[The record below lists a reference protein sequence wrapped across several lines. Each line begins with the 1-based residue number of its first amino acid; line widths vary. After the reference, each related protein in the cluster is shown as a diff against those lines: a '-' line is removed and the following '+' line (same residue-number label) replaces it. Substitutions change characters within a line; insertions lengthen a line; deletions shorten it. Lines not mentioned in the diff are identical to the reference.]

1 MKTIGDP
8 LLNIQAGWMATWW
21 CDRACASH
29 ALPHASSCIYLYIS
43 YICILCL
50 CVTAVAG
57 MPGMPRDAF
66 GSCRFFDHAFED
78 LWYLVSWGH
87 KRCERQ
93 LHDSGP
99 WCAGRVVSPRR
110 GSMFFLDLYEVIPS
124 RPNHPSSLRNG
135 LGWDF
140 GRADQETPDTSNVDQ
155 SLLSMPH
162 ISGLFAHNTR
172 ILYAQHR
179 WWSCWWIR
187 LNAEC
192 TLFQKHML
200 PFSFINIPHKYLFGF
215 ANISGK
221 VLSNISAPCRGTDM
235 SRRRGAGAGCRGP
248 MKANSSRVALE
259 VDRYDV
265 RWYKCVMILLQSQ
278 N

>member
-1 MKTIGDP
+1 MCWPCGFS
-8 LLNIQAGWMATWW
+8 A
-21 CDRACASH
+21 
-29 ALPHASSCIYLYIS
+29 
-43 YICILCL
+43 
-50 CVTAVAG
+50 
-57 MPGMPRDAF
+57 PRQDVF
-66 GSCRFFDHAFED
+66 
-78 LWYLVSWGH
+78 
-87 KRCERQ
+87 
-93 LHDSGP
+93 SG
-99 WCAGRVVSPRR
+99 
-110 GSMFFLDLYEVIPS
+110 FLQPEVIPS

-162 ISGLFAHNTR
+162 ISGLFAHNTC

-179 WWSCWWIR
+179 WWPCWWMR
-187 LNAEC
+187 PNAEC

-221 VLSNISAPCRGTDM
+221 ILSNISAPCRGTDM

-278 N
+278 NWKSDWGWWFRVYTSSNNFIQYHRHLVQAASGATRLEFENMLGILSTSSQHPTTGTLAQRNSHSVPFTFWAS